1 VRGPAWFADRPE
13 RLSKTG
19 DFFGAR
25 PKKVRSTS
33 GDGSRSPVCRSPRS
47 PLSLR
52 PATFHRSG
60 RTGSVAPG
68 RGAARPLPLAKSR
81 RSGPEIRT
89 SRAAHTTAKTR
100 REKSSSR
107 NSGLRNMLQK
117 TGKLGFSSKQISARI
132 RLCVE
137 HGLRRAWNA
146 CRELDNPPQPGFEA
160 PNPFPLVT
168 ALRKA
173 LLRASRGPRA
183 HRAHGGEPNRHRG
196 SRGEGI

>member
-52 PATFHRSG
+52 PASFHRSG
-60 RTGSVAPG
+60 RTGSVEPG
-68 RGAARPLPLAKSR
+68 WGCSPSSARQISQERPRNPHVAR
-81 RSGPEIRT
+81 RTHDRKN
-89 SRAAHTTAKTR
+89 A

-107 NSGLRNMLQK
+107 NSGLRKMLQT
-117 TGKLGFSSKQISARI
+117 TGKLGFSYKEISARI
-132 RLCVE
+132 RLCSE

-146 CRELDNPPQPGFEA
+146 CRELDNPPQPLSLKRVRSPE
-160 PNPFPLVT
+160 PIS
-168 ALRKA
+168 
-173 LLRASRGPRA
+173 ASDA
-183 HRAHGGEPNRHRG
+183 A
-196 SRGEGI
+196 